1 MQSGALRG
9 GGGGCPPASRRR
21 SRSRRPRRPAVDNPR
36 PPNTRSDHKRL
47 PVVWNRSLPRNL
59 DLTDLTVALTYDIV
73 DFASDIALEAANG
86 FELRV
91 ALADPPVN
99 RRVWAGVG
107 SRAADDNNVQGAV
120 GRTIPAAIQAMPGDL
135 SRRCRHGTDSAQG
148 GKSRLR
154 L

>member
-1 MQSGALRG
+1 MQSGALQG
-9 GGGGCPPASRRR
+9 GGSGLPTASRRR
-21 SRSRRPRRPAVDNPR
+21 GRSRRPRRPAVDNPR

-59 DLTDLTVALTYDIV
+59 ELTDLTVALTYDLV

-99 RRVWAGVG
+99 IRLCGRVRSPPGRRKNG
-107 SRAADDNNVQGAV
+107 
-120 GRTIPAAIQAMPGDL
+120 P
-135 SRRCRHGTDSAQG
+135 RRCGRPDPRRDLGDAG
-148 GKSRLR
+148 
-154 L
+154 